1 MFTTAFEKKEFSEMI
16 SKVARRNWKVGS
28 PAMRRISKCAGVFA
42 ATLLSGC
49 LATMPT
55 MGGGQ
60 GGGTVTGAAGG
71 ANASNSNSQLESCDK
86 PLGTV
91 SVFEDRD
98 LPWWDAYSRRA
109 PDLGSTV
116 PVIRLMIQQSNCFL
130 IVERGAAMR
139 AMQKEREL
147 MAAGASRQGSNFGKG
162 QMVAADFTLSPSIQ
176 FSAKGTGGMGA
187 IAGAMFGSVG
197 TAVAGGFK
205 KNEAATT
212 LLLIDNRSGVQVSA
226 AVGNAKNY
234 DFNIL
239 GGLGAG
245 GGIAGAGGFSKS
257 PQGKILTASFA
268 DSYNQ
273 MVQALRNYRTQNV
286 EGGLGKGGRLSIGQ

>member
-1 MFTTAFEKKEFSEMI
+1 MFGKAECNQDECKTSFGHWLKDII
-16 SKVARRNWKVGS
+16 SARGL
-28 PAMRRISKCAGVFA
+28 SKCAAVFA
-42 ATLLSGC
+42 ATMLSGC

-71 ANASNSNSQLESCDK
+71 ATASNNNSQLESCDE

-98 LPWWDAYSRRA
+98 LPWWEIYTRQA
-109 PDLGSTV
+109 PDLGSTI

-162 QMVAADFTLSPSIQ
+162 QMVAADYTLSPSIQ
-176 FSAKGTGGMGA
+176 FSAKGTAGVGA
-187 IAGAMFGSVG
+187 IAGAFFGKVG

-234 DFNIL
+234 DFSMF
-239 GGLGAG
+239 GGLGG
-245 GGIAGAGGFSKS
+245 GGGLAGAGGFSKS
-257 PQGKILTASFA
+257 PQGKIITASFA

-273 MVQALRNYRTQNV
+273 MVEALRNYKTQTV
-286 EGGLGKGGRLSIGQ
+286 KGGLGKGGRLGVAQ